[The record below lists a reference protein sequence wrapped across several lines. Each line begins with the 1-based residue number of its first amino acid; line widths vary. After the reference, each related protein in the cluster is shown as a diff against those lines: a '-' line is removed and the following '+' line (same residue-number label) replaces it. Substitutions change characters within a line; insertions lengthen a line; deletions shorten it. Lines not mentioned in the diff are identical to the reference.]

1 MAEVKEE
8 MVNNSNIISQESLNN
23 IPDFPEMDLSETIPN
38 YSEFDYAE
46 IELNG
51 TFKSEELDEAYNNLS
66 DSERLALDS
75 NDFDYSRTEAYEN
88 GDVKHLFLDDTKTE
102 SIRIDATPETATEI
116 REELGITQDDFF
128 NAIALPADKKDKKDK
143 TKEQDKVIDPS
154 LDRKFKIKNNLLGNT
169 VYTALN
175 DDNKVLIKETK
186 NKITTKENH
195 LSITKDLIQIA
206 EDKGWESIKVKGTK
220 EFKKDVWLEAK
231 LRGIEVK
238 GYKPNEQD
246 LRKLSSE
253 SEKRGINI
261 IEEDNKDKDP
271 APALK
276 FENSKITELK
286 EAMASLPK
294 HEAIEKFPE
303 LKKVYAVE
311 PSAIAFYK
319 SQKGLPKDQLNEFV
333 EKATDRAIT
342 ELAQGQEIPDFDA
355 KEIKGSKTKT
365 STKKE
370 IDFD

>member
-1 MAEVKEE
+1 MLRFL
-8 MVNNSNIISQESLNN
+8 SYQLLRGLNN
-23 IPDFPEMDLSETIPN
+23 
-38 YSEFDYAE
+38 Y
-46 IELNG
+46 
-51 TFKSEELDEAYNNLS
+51 
-66 DSERLALDS
+66 
-75 NDFDYSRTEAYEN
+75 
-88 GDVKHLFLDDTKTE
+88 
-102 SIRIDATPETATEI
+102 
-116 REELGITQDDFF
+116 
-128 NAIALPADKKDKKDK
+128 
-143 TKEQDKVIDPS
+143 
-154 LDRKFKIKNNLLGNT
+154 
-169 VYTALN
+169 
-175 DDNKVLIKETK
+175 
-186 NKITTKENH
+186 
-195 LSITKDLIQIA
+195 
-206 EDKGWESIKVKGTK
+206 
-220 EFKKDVWLEAK
+220 K

>member
-231 LRGIEVK
+231 LRGIEA
-238 GYKPNEQD
+238 
-246 LRKLSSE
+246 SS
-253 SEKRGINI
+253 
-261 IEEDNKDKDP
+261 
-271 APALK
+271 
-276 FENSKITELK
+276 T
-286 EAMASLPK
+286 
-294 HEAIEKFPE
+294 
-303 LKKVYAVE
+303 
-311 PSAIAFYK
+311 
-319 SQKGLPKDQLNEFV
+319 
-333 EKATDRAIT
+333 
-342 ELAQGQEIPDFDA
+342 
-355 KEIKGSKTKT
+355 
-365 STKKE
+365 
-370 IDFD
+370 

>member
-1 MAEVKEE
+1 M
-8 MVNNSNIISQESLNN
+8 
-23 IPDFPEMDLSETIPN
+23 
-38 YSEFDYAE
+38 
-46 IELNG
+46 
-51 TFKSEELDEAYNNLS
+51 
-66 DSERLALDS
+66 
-75 NDFDYSRTEAYEN
+75 
-88 GDVKHLFLDDTKTE
+88 
-102 SIRIDATPETATEI
+102 
-116 REELGITQDDFF
+116 
-128 NAIALPADKKDKKDK
+128 
-143 TKEQDKVIDPS
+143 
-154 LDRKFKIKNNLLGNT
+154 
-169 VYTALN
+169 
-175 DDNKVLIKETK
+175 
-186 NKITTKENH
+186 
-195 LSITKDLIQIA
+195 
-206 EDKGWESIKVKGTK
+206 KGTK

-319 SQKGLPKDQLNEFV
+319 SQKGLPK
-333 EKATDRAIT
+333 R
-342 ELAQGQEIPDFDA
+342 
-355 KEIKGSKTKT
+355 
-365 STKKE
+365 STK
-370 IDFD
+370 